1 MCVVVHKTL
10 KDKLTLLQYTL
21 NTIPEGLKDKN
32 KSKKEFIYDKNLENI
47 YYNLILYRKV
57 NPIQPQYL
65 YFFRSI
71 TTIR

>member
-57 NPIQPQYL
+57 NPIQ
-65 YFFRSI
+65 S
-71 TTIR
+71 

>member
-65 YFFRSI
+65 LFFRSI
-71 TTIR
+71 TIIR

>member
-57 NPIQPQYL
+57 DPIQ
-65 YFFRSI
+65 S
-71 TTIR
+71 